1 MLEGDTQ
8 MQVQANILSYECV
21 IERIKSVYPE
31 QRAPATVFKIWLE
44 ETKILPVFQVKHVV
58 AKRVKEDP
66 TYADAWQYSNW
77 YWRFATFFGW
87 ATDNRLNK
95 LFLSLDVNSVS
106 LDRSELLE
114 ALRPFE
120 WWDMMYSG
128 ESAEIVLKGPYF
140 DSWYFVDGFALS
152 EAQKEEIEWH
162 RQCGYYAPLLNRT
175 SDKIKKAHTPIT
187 VHKSE
192 VYFVVLDDFSPQQLN
207 VEKVLTLTNAT
218 DGIEPE
224 PLHTIQATAY
234 TKRPDRRLLS
244 SCHMVI
250 RTLSHMTNS
259 NPTAVCKT
267 YNPNDLSSCYQ
278 LIGQL
283 LELSKIDITEEHCAA
298 TEIEA
303 YATLKGIKIRRTQ
316 KIAGLIQEVKSI
328 KNNG

>member
-1 MLEGDTQ
+1 
-8 MQVQANILSYECV
+8 MQVQANILSYDCV
-21 IERIKSVYPE
+21 IERIKSIYPE
-31 QRAPATVFKIWLE
+31 QRVPVTVFKIWLE

-58 AKRVKEDP
+58 AKWVKRSSQFGASWPDHLC
-66 TYADAWQYSNW
+66 
-77 YWRFATFFGW
+77 YWRSATFFGW
-87 ATDNRLNK
+87 ATDSRLNK
-95 LFLSLDVNSVS
+95 LFLSLDVNSVC
-106 LDRSELLE
+106 LDRSQLLE
-114 ALRPFE
+114 ILSPFK
-120 WWDMMYSG
+120 WRDMLYSD
-128 ESAEIVLKGPYF
+128 EAAEIVLTGTYF
-140 DSWYFVDGFALS
+140 DLWYFVDGCQLAD
-152 EAQKEEIEWH
+152 AQKEMIEWN
-162 RQCGYYAPLLNRT
+162 RKCGHYAPPLTRI
-175 SDKIKKAHTPIT
+175 SDQFKKAYTPIT

-192 VYFVVLDDFSPQQLN
+192 VYFVVLDDVLPQQLHMEEAAPPKN
-207 VEKVLTLTNAT
+207 TLGVKEHEQSDVIRVAT
-218 DGIEPE
+218 
-224 PLHTIQATAY
+224 HTKT
-234 TKRPDRRLLS
+234 PDRRLLS